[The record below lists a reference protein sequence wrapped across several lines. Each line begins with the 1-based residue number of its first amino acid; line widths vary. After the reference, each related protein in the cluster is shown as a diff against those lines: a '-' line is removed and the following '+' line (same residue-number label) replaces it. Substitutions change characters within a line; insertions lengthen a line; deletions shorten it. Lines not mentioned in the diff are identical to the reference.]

1 LDPRISAV
9 DLPAARETSYDVLSQ
24 NDETVQNMQPVG
36 RMNVQMF
43 YLQHLYNPDSELF
56 AHLESVY
63 HEEEENIQDESAR
76 SE

>member
-1 LDPRISAV
+1 
-9 DLPAARETSYDVLSQ
+9 
-24 NDETVQNMQPVG
+24 
-36 RMNVQMF
+36 MNVQMF